1 MRVRVLFLIKISP
14 TSSVILP
21 LDESENS
28 VPNKCT
34 RPDRKMH
41 GHRSRSLLRHAH
53 PELCSRTH
61 SPLKSWTNTLNG
73 IDGARSPVVSY
84 VVTTETYLGA
94 RAQVNGINKRRWR
107 RWHARRAGRR
117 RTAIIFPPEEA
128 KGRKAPMHG
137 VAGRTRRPSSLVECT
152 CRGARGAP
160 SARPPRQDGSR
171 STRASRAPVC
181 WGGGV
186 VSLRARVN
194 RRRHVRTPDK
204 KSWTRRIFPVE
215 S

>member
-1 MRVRVLFLIKISP
+1 
-14 TSSVILP
+14 
-21 LDESENS
+21 
-28 VPNKCT
+28 
-34 RPDRKMH
+34 MH

-137 VAGRTRRPSSLVECT
+137 VAGRTRRPSSSSSAHVE
-152 CRGARGAP
+152 
-160 SARPPRQDGSR
+160 
-171 STRASRAPVC
+171 
-181 WGGGV
+181 
-186 VSLRARVN
+186 ARVVP
-194 RRRHVRTPDK
+194 RRLGLHDRTGRGRLGPAARLCAGVAA
-204 KSWTRRIFPVE
+204 SSPCVPG
-215 S
+215 